1 MMSLQ
6 INHDDV
12 STASRLLGELN
23 QVASQACGNIRSLRE
38 RVESGEV
45 NTTKGVSFL
54 EVKNQL
60 MLGYLT
66 NLTHVMT
73 HKVKGKSLQ
82 ESADV
87 HRLVE
92 IRTVLEKMRPI
103 DQKLRYQ
110 VDKLLKSAATGVS
123 ENDPLRLK
131 PNAANMVSKLG
142 DEGEESGSDGESGDE
157 EDKPEKAAVYRP
169 PKLAAMHYEGDE
181 TELERKQ
188 KVEDRQKKQR
198 LSSTIMKELRA
209 EYTDAP
215 EEIREGADQH
225 RHRDDKASKERAEYE
240 ENYFMRKQLSKKEKA
255 STRQLATMSGLHG
268 ITSFGSS
275 FGGESSDG
283 PPSKKRKT
291 AKSKNKG
298 KKKAGGKRIKFH

>member
-1 MMSLQ
+1 MSIQ
-6 INHDDV
+6 ITQDDV
-12 STASRLLGELN
+12 HTATKLLGEMN
-23 QVASQACGNIRSLRE
+23 QVASQACGNIRNLRE
-38 RVESGEV
+38 QVENGEI
-45 NTTKGVSFL
+45 NTAKGVSFL

-60 MLGYLT
+60 MLGYLS
-66 NLTHVMT
+66 NLTHLMT
-73 HKVKGKSLQ
+73 QKVKGKSLVG
-82 ESADV
+82 SPDI

-110 VDKLLKSAATGVS
+110 VDKLLKSAATGIN

-142 DEGEESGSDGESGDE
+142 EEGEESGSEEESDGEEKS
-157 EDKPEKAAVYRP
+157 DKPAVYRP

-181 TELERKQ
+181 TEMERKQ
-188 KVEDRQKKQR
+188 KIEERAKKQR

-215 EEIREGADQH
+215 EEIREGANQH
-225 RHRDDKASKERAEYE
+225 RHRDDKASKERQEYE

-255 STRQLATMSGLHG
+255 STRKLATMSGLDSL
-268 ITSFGSS
+268 TAFGSS
-275 FGGESSDG
+275 FGDSSDG

-291 AKSKNKG
+291 GAKMKGKG
-298 KKKAGGKRIKFH
+298 KKKSGKKKRFH